1 MTNQQ
6 VINAF
11 VCGKSAK
18 SSNGNLWVSWDK
30 KRLFNYGTCIAQ
42 RLSDGTFVVNSTK
55 YSITTSKIQT
65 YVRYTIGKYTEVFD
79 KPRGTSY
86 LV

>member
-6 VINAF
+6 VINNF
-11 VCGKSAK
+11 KCGKSGK
-18 SSNGNLWVSWDK
+18 SSNGNLYVSWDGN
-30 KRLFNYGTCIAQ
+30 RLINYNTCIAQ

-55 YSITTSKIQT
+55 YSPTTSKIQT
-65 YVRYTIGKYTEVFD
+65 YVRSTLRTYKEVFG
-79 KPRGTSY
+79 KPRCTLY

>member
-11 VCGKSAK
+11 VSGKSGK
-18 SSNGNLWVSWDK
+18 SSNGNLYVSCDK
-30 KRLFNYGTCIAQ
+30 TRLFNYGTCIAQ

-55 YSITTSKIQT
+55 YSVTTSKIQT
-65 YVRYTIGKYTEVFD
+65 YVRYTIGNYTEVFG

-86 LV
+86 LA

>member
-1 MTNQQ
+1 MTNRQ

-11 VCGKSAK
+11 VSGKSGK
-18 SSNGNLWVSWDK
+18 SSNGNLYVSWDG
-30 KRLFNYGTCIAQ
+30 KRLFNYETCIAQ

-55 YSITTSKIQT
+55 YSVTTSKIQT
-65 YVRYTIGKYTEVFD
+65 YVRYTLGEYTEVFG